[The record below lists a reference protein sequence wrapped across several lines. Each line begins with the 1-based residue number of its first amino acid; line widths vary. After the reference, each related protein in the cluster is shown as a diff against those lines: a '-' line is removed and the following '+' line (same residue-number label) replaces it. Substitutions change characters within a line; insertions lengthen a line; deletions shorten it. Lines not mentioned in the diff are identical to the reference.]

1 MCKRSAPEERDELD
15 VSTAVFLHLSTN
27 AHPPQQLLTTRNME
41 ESVATAY
48 YRTNIEQYVP
58 TQALKSFFGL
68 PFRVAD
74 RFIIR
79 PQKILIQAIIRDG
92 GRKRRIVL
100 AGTADSATPNIFQE
114 TSDAAHPFAD
124 YFHTPVRT
132 PFKSRTLKVTTVE
145 SDSYPDKVWDAT
157 PKSHAIQATPT
168 HTPIQALLCTS
179 SPFKF
184 DRGRWARE
192 DAAERDPEYTQDSL
206 ESFSPSVSDAN
217 DHLPLHR
224 CIPPT
229 YGSKAETVYND
240 SYVVDHQDH
249 QLEKLKEL
257 KVEADAVQNGQDSVL
272 ETIMTYDES
281 SLLLEELSDVGGLL
295 EDRAYILEHSM
306 LSLQLAKE
314 LVNDLP
320 TDLTQPPI
328 SPPSPPLQP
337 SATISLPPLVAPLAE
352 DEFQALAKLAHEYGT
367 NPAAELVKL
376 SSTALTSHDFG
387 TLLPRMFNGDA
398 KGWLNDNIINEYL
411 ELLLNDAHKKEG
423 YVYVRGKGGSPPPVH
438 AFKSQWY
445 LSMVKDPQGTARWA
459 RPVHLLGE
467 KLFACSLVLIP
478 ICHHSHWRLLAIKPK
493 ERLIEYYDSLH
504 GSGGPFTQ
512 LAKQWVQGVLQEH
525 FVEAE
530 WSISEDQ
537 KSEEQANAS
546 DCGIFTLLNAL
557 VLLRGEEHNRVEV
570 TNGMDDAR
578 LRVAATLLAKTPT
591 TEMN

>member
-15 VSTAVFLHLSTN
+15 VSTVVFLHLPRDT
-27 AHPPQQLLTTRNME
+27 HPPQQLLTTRNME
-41 ESVATAY
+41 QSVATAY
-48 YRTNIEQYVP
+48 YLTKIEQYVP
-58 TQALKSFFGL
+58 TQALKSIFGL

-79 PQKILIQAIIRDG
+79 PQRILVQAIIRDG
-92 GRKRRIVL
+92 ARKRRIVV
-100 AGTADSATPNIFQE
+100 AGSADSATPNKFE
-114 TSDAAHPFAD
+114 ESSDAAHPFAD
-124 YFHTPVRT
+124 YFHTPIRT
-132 PFKSRTLKVTTVE
+132 PFKSRTLKVTAIE
-145 SDSYPDKVWDAT
+145 SDSYPDNVWNAT
-157 PKSHAIQATPT
+157 PNSHAIEATPT
-168 HTPIQALLCTS
+168 STPIQTLLCTS
-179 SPFKF
+179 SPYRF

-192 DAAERDPEYTQDSL
+192 DAAERDFEYTQGSL
-206 ESFSPSVSDAN
+206 ESSSSSISDVN

-224 CIPPT
+224 DIQPT
-229 YGSKAETVYND
+229 YGFKAETVYND
-240 SYVVDHQDH
+240 SYVVDH

-257 KVEADAVQNGQDSVL
+257 KVEADAVRKGQDSVL
-272 ETIMTYDES
+272 ETIMAYDQN
-281 SLLLEELSDVGGLL
+281 SLLLEELNGIGGPL
-295 EDRAYILEHSM
+295 EDRASILERSM

-314 LVNDLP
+314 LVKDLP
-320 TDLTQPPI
+320 TDLTPL
-328 SPPSPPLQP
+328 PPSPPLAP
-337 SATISLPPLVAPLAE
+337 SVTISLPPLVAPLAE
-352 DEFQALAKLAHEYGT
+352 DEFQSLAQLAHEYGT

-376 SSTALTSHDFG
+376 SSTTLTSHDFG

-411 ELLLNDAHKKEG
+411 ELLLNHAHKKEG
-423 YVYVRGKGGSPPPVH
+423 YIYVRGKGGSPPPVH

-445 LSMVKDPQGTARWA
+445 LSMEKDPKGTARWA

-467 KLFACSLVLIP
+467 KLFACNLVLIP

-578 LRVAATLLAKTPT
+578 LRVAATLVAKAPT